1 MCSIVSLAWVARLA
15 AQTPD
20 ASLRGLVHN
29 SEGKPLPGVR
39 ITVVQDDTGLSRD
52 TRTDDRGA
60 YSLTGLPVGRY
71 RIRLELAGH
80 QALER
85 QGLGLAVAE
94 KRDQNFTLTSAEV
107 LGRGSAVKEFLQLV
121 PPSLG
126 LPAETIASSVSVV
139 LEESRILLLPLATRN
154 IFSLFLLQ
162 PGVTSQGAIV
172 RRGLSFSVHGQ
183 RVSGSNYLLDG
194 VDNNNLILTGPVVA
208 PSAEGIQEFRMV
220 NSSFSAENG
229 RATAFVAQ
237 VVTRAGSNRLR
248 GSLFEFLSHDR
259 LSANTFSNNAAGR
272 ERPPLRYN
280 QFGYSLQ
287 GPIARNHV
295 FFSSTGEWSRLSAG
309 LDTEVR
315 LPSALFVAQLPEGS
329 LARRLLTEIPPIPNI
344 PTAADPTMGVA
355 RYTVPARIN
364 IFLSAQRVDY
374 HSPSGRNRV
383 LARHTLASTNEQ
395 TDRTALGYPSLQAA
409 DYFRAHNSLLGWTRG
424 WNGSLLHDLRVGW
437 NHDHLHRPR
446 PRPDIPILQ
455 TLISNVSLPSS
466 RRQFDEWE
474 NNNVLQVS
482 DHWSLRRGR
491 SSWTA
496 GLEYR
501 RNLSNS
507 RTAGINGSEAIG
519 ATGIFPD
526 GFYLFPDLRAF
537 GAGQPLQFA
546 LSVDRLSSGALR
558 PVRLER
564 RYRSADWAGF
574 IQNDLRLTRHLSLN
588 LGLRYEYFGV
598 PHNLDRS
605 LDLNLYYG
613 PGATIEERLAAGVL
627 RSTDQ
632 NPGDLRDLLY
642 RPDRWNLGPSLGLAW
657 DPGSR
662 GRTVLRAG
670 YAVALD
676 RIFDAA
682 RDPRVNTEQT
692 ANCLPQARCTP
703 RFTLPGVA
711 LLSSLPQSLGPSSA
725 VQIDEHLRTPYV
737 QNWYAGMQ
745 HSPTPGLLL
754 EIGHAGSV
762 GRKLAS
768 RDAVNRLV
776 GQSRLNSR
784 FLETAF
790 FSNAGNSNYLAL
802 ELALRR
808 RFSRGLQ
815 LGASYTYSHAID
827 NQSDIVEG
835 IRLGVTTADEVTVA
849 SFTRQFDARADRGS
863 ANFDQRQNLVFHAI
877 WDFPRP
883 GSFPVWRRLAHGWS
897 SSVIGA
903 YRSGFPVNLIGSRS
917 ITGSDLRF
925 NRVDFLGNS
934 GQQPNLDP
942 PAPAPGGVQWVD
954 RSLFRPATGHLGT
967 LGRGAAPGPGFWN
980 YDFALI
986 RQFATPDARLRLQFR
1001 AEFYNVF
1008 NHANL
1013 SPPVPVYTD
1022 PNFGR
1027 AYYGRS
1033 QSFSRFGELPLDS
1046 PARRIQLAL
1055 RLQF

>member
-1 MCSIVSLAWVARLA
+1 MAWLARLA

-20 ASLRGLVHN
+20 ASLRGLVHD
-29 SEGKPLPGVR
+29 SEGRALPGVR
-39 ITVVQDDTGLSRD
+39 ITAAQDATGLSRD
-52 TRTDDRGA
+52 TQTDDRGE

-71 RIRLELAGH
+71 RVHLELAGY
-80 QALER
+80 QALEHR
-85 QGLGLAVAE
+85 GLELAVAE
-94 KRDQNFTLTSAEV
+94 KRNQNFTLTSTAKLE
-107 LGRGSAVKEFLQLV
+107 GGGSINEFLQLV
-121 PPSLG
+121 PPASG
-126 LPAETIASSVSVV
+126 LPVETIASSVSVV
-139 LEESRILLLPLATRN
+139 VEESRILMLPLATRN

-237 VVTRAGSNRLR
+237 VVTRAGSNRVR
-248 GSLFEFLSHDR
+248 GSLFEFFSHDR
-259 LSANTFSNNAAGR
+259 LGANTFANNAAGR
-272 ERPPLRYN
+272 ERPALRHH

-287 GPIARNHV
+287 GPVRRNRV
-295 FFSSTGEWSRLSAG
+295 FFSSTGEWSRRRASAE
-309 LDTEVR
+309 TEVR
-315 LPSALFVAQLPEGS
+315 LPSASFVAQLPEGS
-329 LARRLLTEIPPIPNI
+329 LARRLLVEIPPVPSI
-344 PTAADPTMGVA
+344 PTSADPTVGIA
-355 RYTVPARIN
+355 PYAVPGRIDT
-364 IFLSAQRVDY
+364 FLSTQRLDY
-374 HSPSGRNRV
+374 HSPSGRDRI
-383 LARHTLASTNEQ
+383 LGRHTLASTNEQ
-395 TDRTALGYPSLQAA
+395 TDRTALGYPSLQVT
-409 DYFRAHNSLLGWTRG
+409 DHFRAQNSLLGWTHG
-424 WNGSLLHDLRVGW
+424 WDGGLLHDLRLGW
-437 NHDHLHRPR
+437 NRDRIHRPR
-446 PRPDIPILQ
+446 PRPDIPLLQIL
-455 TLISNVSLPSS
+455 TSDVSLPAS

-474 NNNVLQVS
+474 NNNVVQIS
-482 DHWSLRRGR
+482 DLWTLRPGR
-491 SSWTA
+491 SAWTV

-519 ATGIFPD
+519 AAGIFPD
-526 GFYLFPDLRAF
+526 GFYLFPDLRSF
-537 GAGQPLQFA
+537 GAGQPLQFS

-558 PVRLER
+558 PARLER
-564 RYRSADWAGF
+564 YYRSADWAAF
-574 IQNDLRLTRHLSLN
+574 VQNDLRLTRRLSLN

-598 PHNLDRS
+598 PHNLDRA
-605 LDLNLYYG
+605 LDVNFYFG
-613 PGATIEERLAAGVL
+613 RGATIEERLAAGVL
-627 RSTDQ
+627 RSTD
-632 NPGDLRDLLY
+632 RLY
-642 RPDRWNLGPSLGLAW
+642 RPDRWNLGPSIGLAW
-657 DPGSR
+657 DPWGR

-670 YAVALD
+670 YTIALD

-692 ANCLPQARCTP
+692 ANCLPPTGCTP
-703 RFTLPGVA
+703 RFAIPGLVSLAALPPA
-711 LLSSLPQSLGPSSA
+711 LGPPPA
-725 VQIDEHLRTPYV
+725 VGIDENLRTPYV
-737 QNWYAGMQ
+737 ENWYAGMQ
-745 HSPTPGLLL
+745 HSLTPNLLL

-768 RDAVNRLV
+768 RDTVNRAV
-776 GQSRLNSR
+776 GGRRLNSQILDLA
-784 FLETAF
+784 FL
-790 FSNAGNSNYLAL
+790 SNAGNSNYLAL

-808 RFSRGLQ
+808 RFSRGFQ

-835 IRLGVTTADEVTVA
+835 IRLGGTSAEEVTIT

-877 WDFPRP
+877 WDLPRV
-883 GSFPVWRRLAHGWS
+883 GSSLAWRYLAHGWS
-897 SSVIGA
+897 TSVIGA
-903 YRSGFPVNLIGSRS
+903 YRSGFPVTLLGSRTPAS
-917 ITGSDLRF
+917 APDLRF
-925 NRVDFLGNS
+925 NRVDFIGGN
-934 GQQPNLDP
+934 
-942 PAPAPGGVQWVD
+942 PAPAAPVPGGVQWID
-954 RSLFRPATGHLGT
+954 RSLFRPAVGRIGT
-967 LGRGAAPGPGFWN
+967 LGRGAVAGPGFWN

-1001 AEFYNVF
+1001 AEGYNLF

-1013 SPPVPVYTD
+1013 SSPVPVYND

-1046 PARRIQLAL
+1046 PARRLQLAL

>member
-1 MCSIVSLAWVARLA
+1 MVGLAWLVRLV

-29 SEGKPLPGVR
+29 SEGQRLPGVR
-39 ITVVQDDTGLSRD
+39 ITVVQDATGLTRD
-52 TRTDDRGA
+52 TRTDERGE
-60 YSLTGLPVGRY
+60 YSLIGLPVGRY
-71 RIRLELAGH
+71 RVCLELAGH
-80 QALER
+80 QALEQR
-85 QGLGLAVAE
+85 GLELAVAE
-94 KRDQNFTLTSAEV
+94 KRDQNFTLTSAATLEGGGTV
-107 LGRGSAVKEFLQLV
+107 NEFFQLV
-121 PPSLG
+121 PPAPG
-126 LPAETIASSVSVV
+126 LPVETIASSVSVV

-172 RRGLSFSVHGQ
+172 RRGMSFSVHGQ

-259 LSANTFSNNAAGR
+259 LGANTFANNAAGR
-272 ERPPLRYN
+272 ERSPLRHN

-287 GPIARNHV
+287 GPLRRNRF
-295 FFSSTGEWSRLSAG
+295 FFSSTGEWSRRRSGAE
-309 LDTEVR
+309 TEVR
-315 LPSALFVAQLPEGS
+315 LPSPSFVAQLPETS
-329 LARRLLTEIPPIPNI
+329 LARRLLAEVPPVPSI
-344 PTAADPTMGVA
+344 PTAADPTVGVA
-355 RYTVPARIN
+355 RYTLPSRIDT
-364 IFLSAQRVDY
+364 FLSTQRLDY
-374 HSPSGRNRV
+374 HSASGRDR
-383 LARHTLASTNEQ
+383 LLGRHTLASTNER
-395 TDRTALGYPSLQAA
+395 TDRTSPGYPSLQAT
-409 DYFRAHNSLLGWTRG
+409 DDFQAHNSLLGWIHG
-424 WNGSLLHDLRVGW
+424 WDGGLLHDLRLGW
-437 NHDHLHRPR
+437 NRDRLHRPR
-446 PRPDIPILQ
+446 PRPDIPLLQ
-455 TLISNVSLPSS
+455 TLTSNVSLPAS

-474 NNNVLQVS
+474 NNNVVQIS
-482 DHWSLRRGR
+482 DLWSLRRGR
-491 SSWTA
+491 SAWTA

-501 RNLSNS
+501 HNLSNS
-507 RTAGINGSEAIG
+507 RTTGINGGEAIG
-519 ATGIFPD
+519 VSGIFPD

-537 GAGQPLQFA
+537 GAGQPLQFSI
-546 LSVDRLSSGALR
+546 SVDRFSSGALR

-564 RYRSADWAGF
+564 YYRSADLATF
-574 IQNDLRLTRHLSLN
+574 VQNDLRLTRRLSLN

-598 PHNLDRS
+598 PHNLDPA
-605 LDLNLYYG
+605 LDVNFYFG

-627 RSTDQ
+627 RSTGQ
-632 NPGDLRDLLY
+632 NPGELRHLLY
-642 RPDRWNLGPSLGLAW
+642 RRDRWNLGPSIGLAW
-657 DPGSR
+657 DPWGH
-662 GRTVLRAG
+662 GRTVFRAG

-682 RDPRVNTEQT
+682 RDPRFNNEQ
-692 ANCLPQARCTP
+692 APNCLPQDRCTP
-703 RFTLPGVA
+703 RFTVPGAASLP
-711 LLSSLPQSLGPSSA
+711 SLPQTLGPSPA
-725 VQIDEHLRTPYV
+725 VLIDENLRTPYV

-745 HSPTPGLLL
+745 HSLTPSLLL

-768 RDAVNRLV
+768 RDAVNRGV
-776 GQSRLNSR
+776 GSSRLNSR
-784 FLETAF
+784 VLNIAFL
-790 FSNAGNSNYLAL
+790 SNAGSSNYLAL

-808 RFSRGLQ
+808 RFSRGFQ

-835 IRLGVTTADEVTVA
+835 IRLAVASADEVTVA

-877 WDFPRP
+877 WDFPRS
-883 GSFPVWRRLAHGWS
+883 GSSPAWRYVAHGWS
-897 SSVIGA
+897 ASVIGA
-903 YRSGFPVNLIGSRS
+903 YRSGFPVTILGSRAPAS
-917 ITGSDLRF
+917 SPDLRF
-925 NRVDFLGNS
+925 NRVDFVGRS
-934 GQQPNLDP
+934 GQEPNLA
-942 PAPAPGGVQWVD
+942 APVPVPGGVQWLD
-954 RSLFRPATGHLGT
+954 RSVFLPAVGHLGT
-967 LGRGAAPGPGFWN
+967 LGRGAVPGPGFWN

-986 RQFATPDARLRLQFR
+986 RHFATPDARFRLQFR
-1001 AEFYNVF
+1001 AEGYNLF

-1013 SPPVPVYTD
+1013 SPPVPVYND

-1033 QSFSRFGELPLDS
+1033 PSSSRFGELPLDS
-1046 PARRIQLAL
+1046 PARRLQLAL